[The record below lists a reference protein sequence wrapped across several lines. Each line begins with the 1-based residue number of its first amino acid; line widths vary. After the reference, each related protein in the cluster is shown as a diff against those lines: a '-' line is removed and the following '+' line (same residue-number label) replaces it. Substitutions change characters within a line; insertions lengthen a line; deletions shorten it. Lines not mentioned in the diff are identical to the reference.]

1 MAIKQ
6 KKLTAI
12 NNSSQLRGPKTE
24 YIVFDVLAGKV
35 TFKEPILFKGK
46 MSDNDPSGRITAVIP
61 VFATRIIGMPNSI
74 ALILA

>member
-1 MAIKQ
+1 MTIKQ
-6 KKLTAI
+6 KKLTVI
-12 NNSSQLRGPKTE
+12 NNSNQLRGPKTK

-46 MSDNDPSGRITAVIP
+46 MSDIDPSGRITAVIP
-61 VFATRIIGMPNSI
+61 VFATRIIGKPNSI

>member
-1 MAIKQ
+1 MTIKQ
-6 KKLTAI
+6 KKLNVI
-12 NNSSQLRGPKTE
+12 NNSNQLRGPKTE

-35 TFKEPILFKGK
+35 TFNEPILFKGK
-46 MSDNDPSGRITAVIP
+46 MSDIEPSGRITAVIP

>member
-12 NNSSQLRGPKTE
+12 SNSSQLRGPKTE

-35 TFKEPILFKGK
+35 TFNEPILFKGK
-46 MSDNDPSGRITAVIP
+46 MSDIDPSGRITAVIP